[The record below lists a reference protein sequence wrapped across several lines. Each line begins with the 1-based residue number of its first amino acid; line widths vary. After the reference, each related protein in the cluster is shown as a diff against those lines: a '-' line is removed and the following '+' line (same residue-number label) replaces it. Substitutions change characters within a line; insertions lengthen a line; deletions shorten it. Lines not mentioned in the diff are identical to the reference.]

1 MKSMIRLAGI
11 LAALTVAVPAAAQT
25 GTGLDN
31 GRLHATRADLEAALA
46 YYQQNGQADEASLIQ
61 ARLSNGDFRVGD
73 QINLSVTGQQPLT
86 GDFLVTDGPQLEL
99 PEVGTISL
107 AGLLRSELK
116 DALTQQISQYVRD
129 PQVIVTTHIRLAI
142 FGEIGSPGYHIVPSD
157 GLLTDVIMQA
167 GGPGGDADQEDIK
180 IKRGDETIWEGE
192 ELQAA
197 MVEGRTIDQLNL
209 RAGDEIEVPG
219 GGSSVWTIVRGAAAL
234 SSAVF
239 LITRIANLFD

>member
-1 MKSMIRLAGI
+1 MKSTIRLAGI

-25 GTGLDN
+25 GTGMDT

-46 YYQQNGQADEASLIQ
+46 HYQQTGQAEEARMIQ

-73 QINLSVTGQQPLT
+73 QITLSVTGQPPLT
-86 GDFLVTDGPQLEL
+86 GDFVVTDGPQLEF
-99 PEVGTISL
+99 PEIGSVSL
-107 AGLLRSELK
+107 AGLLRSELRE
-116 DALTQQISQYVRD
+116 ALTRYISQYVRD
-129 PQVIVTTHIRLAI
+129 PQVLVSTHIRLAV

-167 GGPGGDADQEDIK
+167 GGPSGNADQEDIK

-197 MVEGRTIDQLNL
+197 MVEGRTVDQLNL

-219 GGSSVWTIVRGAAAL
+219 GGSSVWKIVRGAAAL
-234 SSAVF
+234 GSAVF